1 MTTHGNGPPRLYV
14 VRFVG
19 TAKEQVKQ
27 RFREALHKGNEKRY
41 IAALRTIIEQLKR
54 QPVTFGE
61 PLYRLPALQMVVY
74 HAAVAPVA
82 VDYGVHEQQ
91 PFVFIRGV
99 QAMS

>member
-1 MTTHGNGPPRLYV
+1 MTSQGNGPPRLYV
-14 VRFVG
+14 VRFSG
-19 TAKEQVKQ
+19 IAKKQAKQ
-27 RFREALHKGNEKRY
+27 RFQEALQAGNDKRF
-41 IAALRTIIEQLKR
+41 IAALRRILDQLQR
-54 QPVTFGE
+54 QPLTFGE
-61 PLYRLPALQMVVY
+61 PLYRLPALQLVVY